1 MNYPMF
7 NPYYQNPMYGMQQ
20 QLQQPQQQ
28 QFVQPVQ
35 QIPLQQNQNVLN
47 GKIVENQE
55 VFKGM
60 DIPMDGNT
68 YYFPKADG
76 SEIYAKRWL
85 PNGTTEQTVYKVYE
99 ESKEEATNPLMD
111 KLNVIEG
118 QLATL
123 QEIVSKKTVN
133 KKES

>member
-20 QLQQPQQQ
+20 Q

-35 QIPLQQNQNVLN
+35 TQVPLQQNQNVLN

-55 VFKGM
+55 VFKGI

-76 SEIYAKRWL
+76 SEVYAKRWL

-99 ESKEEATNPLMD
+99 EQKEEMTNPLMD
-111 KLNVIEG
+111 KLNSIEE
-118 QLATL
+118 QLSNL

-133 KKES
+133 KKEN